1 MSADRAAAE
10 TSTAPAALKRMAQE
24 AAERMAPTA
33 RELAMRLH
41 AHPEVSGQ
49 EALAARWCAEAL
61 AAVGFHIEWVPGVEH
76 GFVATCEGAGPG
88 PTVAFLAEY
97 DALPGL
103 GHACGHNLIAGS
115 AVGAG
120 LALAELMERLP
131 GTIKV
136 FGCPAEET
144 GQGKP
149 ALLAAGVFEGVDV
162 ALTFHAWHS
171 TAVMTQ
177 CNGLQQFEFVFRG
190 RAAHAATDPWAG
202 ASALDGVLL
211 TYQNLNALRQFVRDG
226 VRIHGVVT
234 EGGLAANVI
243 PERAAC
249 RVAVRAVDRV
259 ELERVVG
266 RVLDCAHAA
275 ALASGTELSVERVAT
290 MDPVRFNRPLAQLHA
305 ANLGALG
312 EQVGE
317 WRALASTDFGNVSQ
331 RLPALLFSLA
341 AWPESVAFHSREAAE
356 AAGQPLAY
364 VAMQK
369 AATGM
374 AMTAVDV
381 LTQPDV
387 LSPIQSLHREVGP

>member
-1 MSADRAAAE
+1 MSTASTALKQLVHAAADRRSA
-10 TSTAPAALKRMAQE
+10 
-24 AAERMAPTA
+24 TA
-33 RELAMRLH
+33 RELAMRIH
-41 AHPEVSGQ
+41 ANPEVSGQ
-49 EALAARWCAEAL
+49 EQKAARWCAEAL
-61 AAVGFHIEWVPGVEH
+61 ASADFRVDWVRGVEH
-76 GFVATCEGAGPG
+76 GFVATREGAQPG
-88 PTVAFLAEY
+88 PTVALLAEY

-115 AVGAG
+115 AVGAA
-120 LALAELMERLP
+120 LALAELMDRLP
-131 GTIKV
+131 GRVQV

-162 ALTFHAWHS
+162 ALTFHAWHT

-177 CNGLQQFEFVFRG
+177 CNGLQQFDFTFRG

-234 EGGLAANVI
+234 DGGQAANVI
-243 PERAAC
+243 PARAAC
-249 RVAVRAVDRV
+249 RVAVRAMDQA

-266 RVLDCAHAA
+266 RVLDCARAA

-290 MDPVRFNRPLAQLHA
+290 MDPVRPNSPLAQLHA
-305 ANLGALG
+305 ANLAALG
-312 EQVGE
+312 EQTGE

-341 AWPESVAFHSREAAE
+341 TWPESVAFHSTEAAE
-356 AAGQPLAY
+356 AAGQPRAY
-364 VAMQK
+364 LAMQT

-374 AMTAVDV
+374 AMTAVDI
-381 LTQPDV
+381 LTQPGV
-387 LSPIQSLHREVGP
+387 LAPICSAHREVSP